1 MARLESRLFVRSIA
15 IGLFLTVAVLAAGAL
30 GLLDSLEY
38 WLYDQRVI
46 YCQLPASPPTTRF
59 AYLDIDDASLEA
71 LGRWPWRRE
80 TLARILDEVQRARPN
95 TLGLDILFSEPQT
108 PQLVQD
114 SKGQLHTIDDD
125 AELARVLRR
134 SRNAVLATSFKL
146 ESGEDQSPQLTTAA
160 GWFSHDLEMTRDAF
174 AKRLMG
180 AGESQLSEA
189 AADDLFLRARR
200 RAMKE
205 RIDYELDR
213 GSPSKEQ
220 LLHRLLPNTN
230 PDVDS
235 PLIRLLADQYA
246 LSSAAFSVYRFG
258 APRQTLSL
266 APAQGTLSA
275 LPLPIFSAFA
285 AECAFANYDIFDNAT
300 VRSVPMFVEYNHR
313 LYPQMGLATACVEL
327 GADPTAVRFEGS
339 DIIIPA
345 PGGAISIPTY
355 VYHSKALG
363 RDVPLIAAV
372 PWFGNRDWETMFD
385 WPAHRTSAG
394 HISIVKVWDI
404 CSARSAIV
412 KNSVTID
419 EAISHILDDDR
430 ADKLAVDP
438 PMAKKYAAALPDP
451 QDFAARQK
459 MAEETLKALKESGWL
474 EAFAKTPEKDL
485 NPEDRLKKVFLSDA
499 VDALQNT
506 VAQNRQLRDQV
517 DAQRQWL
524 ASQIGGKGVLV
535 GFTATGFTDQ
545 VSTSLHLHC
554 PGVVVHGVI
563 ANAVLTG
570 RWWRV
575 APEWV
580 TVLLTVLFGVG
591 TAAVLGRCHPV
602 RASLIVLAL
611 LAGYGL
617 VNGFVLFDWNRW
629 IVGIAGPTVAIVT
642 VWAGCTLDR
651 LIIVGI
657 ERNRIA
663 TEVAIFSR
671 EMELARQV
679 QVALIPTHP
688 PKVAG
693 LEAEG
698 WAIAASMTGGD
709 CYDLWEM
716 HDGRLAILLADASG
730 HGLAPAMI
738 VSQVRT
744 LVRTLSEFDTNPFDL
759 LSRVNK
765 RLSNDLEA
773 NRFVTAFLGFLNPDG
788 RLEWASAGHG
798 PMFWC
803 ANGSSEM
810 LDLDSTSLPL
820 GIQPD
825 WEGDTAPPPLQL
837 HPNGMLVVFSD
848 GIFEAP
854 APDGNMFGV
863 ERIKEGLLASRH
875 LPCIQIIAGLR
886 TAVQQ
891 WQAKIE
897 PIDDQTIVIVRRT
910 RSNSL

>member
-1 MARLESRLFVRSIA
+1 WFSQDLE
-15 IGLFLTVAVLAAGAL
+15 
-30 GLLDSLEY
+30 
-38 WLYDQRVI
+38 
-46 YCQLPASPPTTRF
+46 TTR
-59 AYLDIDDASLEA
+59 E
-71 LGRWPWRRE
+71 
-80 TLARILDEVQRARPN
+80 
-95 TLGLDILFSEPQT
+95 
-108 PQLVQD
+108 
-114 SKGQLHTIDDD
+114 
-125 AELARVLRR
+125 
-134 SRNAVLATSFKL
+134 
-146 ESGEDQSPQLTTAA
+146 
-160 GWFSHDLEMTRDAF
+160 AF
-174 AKRLMG
+174 AKRLVD

-189 AADDLFLRARR
+189 AIDDLFLRARR

-213 GSPSKEQ
+213 GPASME
-220 LLHRLLPNTN
+220 RLLPRLLQHTD
-230 PDVDS
+230 PEVDS

-246 LSSAAFSVYRFG
+246 ISSAEVSVYRFG
-258 APRQTLSL
+258 AGRQTLSL

-285 AECAFANYDIFDNAT
+285 AQCAFANYDIFDNAT
-300 VRSVPMFVEYNHR
+300 VRSVPMFVEYKHR
-313 LYPQMGLATACVEL
+313 LYPQMGLATACVVL
-327 GADPTAVRFEGS
+327 GADPTAVRFKGS

-345 PGGAISIPTY
+345 PGGAITIPTY

-372 PWFGNRDWETMFD
+372 PWFGNRDWETMYD

-404 CSARSAIV
+404 CSAQSAIA
-412 KNSVTID
+412 KNSATID

-430 ADKLAVDP
+430 ADKLALDP

-451 QDFAARQK
+451 QDVPARRK
-459 MAEETLKALKESGWL
+459 MAEVTLKELKESGWL
-474 EAFAKTPEKDL
+474 DVFAKTPDKDL
-485 NPEDRLKKVFLSDA
+485 KTEERFQKVLLNDA
-499 VDALQNT
+499 VDALRNT

-517 DAQRQWL
+517 DSQRRWL
-524 ASQIGGKGVLV
+524 ADQIGGKGILV
-535 GFTATGFTDQ
+535 GFTATGITDQ

-570 RWWRV
+570 RWWRM
-575 APEWV
+575 APAWV

-591 TAAVLGRCHPV
+591 TAAVLGRYHPV
-602 RASLIVLAL
+602 PASLIALAM
-611 LAGYGL
+611 LAGYAL
-617 VNGFVLFDWNRW
+617 INGFVLFDWNRW
-629 IVGIAGPTVAIVT
+629 IVGIAAPAVAIVT
-642 VWAGCTLDR
+642 VWAGCILYR
-651 LIIVGI
+651 LIIEGI

-663 TEVAIFSR
+663 MEVAVFSK

-679 QVALIPTHP
+679 QVALIPARP
-688 PKVAG
+688 PNVAG

-744 LVRTLSEFDTNPFDL
+744 LVRTLSEFQTNPFEL
-759 LSRVNK
+759 LSRVNR
-765 RLSNDLEA
+765 RLADDLEA
-773 NRFVTAFLGFLNPDG
+773 NRFVTAFLGFLKPDG

-803 ANGSSEM
+803 ADANGEL

-825 WEGDTAPPPLQL
+825 WADDTAPPPLHL
-837 HPNGMLVVFSD
+837 HPDGMLVVFSD

-863 ERIKEGLLASRH
+863 ERIKQGLLASRR
-875 LPCIQIIAGLR
+875 LPCVQIIAALR

-897 PIDDQTIVIVRRT
+897 PVDDQTIVIVRRT
-910 RSNSL
+910 RSGSI